1 VVPPPSQGVL
11 NALTG
16 YGLPA
21 GAPVLDRLG
30 AYLRVLLETNQAF
43 NLTAVTDPDTA
54 WSRHIEDSLSVLPW
68 IAIAPDGPV
77 ADVGSGGGLPA
88 IPLAIALPDRRFTL
102 VEATG
107 KKAAFLRDVAA
118 ELGLRNVQVEHA
130 RIEDFGQA
138 PAARERFSVA
148 TSRALSRLPVLLEL
162 TLPLLAVRGHA
173 LAIKGEQAPDEVA
186 ESARALELLG
196 GEHMDCIR
204 TPTGTIVRTRKVR
217 PTPKRYPRRPGE
229 PKRAPLT

>member
-1 VVPPPSQGVL
+1 V
-11 NALTG
+11 ALAG
-16 YGLPA
+16 YGLPPDTA
-21 GAPVLDRLG
+21 LLNRLT
-30 AYLRVLLETNQAF
+30 AYLHALLETNQAF
-43 NLTAVTDPDTA
+43 NLTAVTDPEAA
-54 WSRHIEDSLSVLPW
+54 WSRHIADSLSLLPW
-68 IAIAPDGPV
+68 LTEAPSGPV

-88 IPLAIALPDRRFTL
+88 LPLAIARPDRQFTL

-138 PAARERFSVA
+138 VGARERFSVV

-162 TLPLLAVRGHA
+162 TLPLLAIGGHA
-173 LAIKGEQAPDEVA
+173 LAIKGEQAADEVA
-186 ESARALELLG
+186 ESARALTLLG
-196 GEHMDCIR
+196 GEHMDCVR
-204 TPTGTIVRTRKVR
+204 TPTGTIVRTRKDR

-229 PKRAPLT
+229 PKRAPLI